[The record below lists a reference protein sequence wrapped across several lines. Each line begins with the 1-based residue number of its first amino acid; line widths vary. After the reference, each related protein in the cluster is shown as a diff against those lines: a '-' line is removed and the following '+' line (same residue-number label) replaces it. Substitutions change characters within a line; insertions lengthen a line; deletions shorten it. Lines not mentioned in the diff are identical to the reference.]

1 MNKIKQFKWNAHH
14 WARVGSV
21 LLSAVLIYSFLYA
34 QISVASEPAD
44 GSVLPFP
51 PPESKSIA
59 KPRLQDSKMQW
70 PEEPQRL
77 PKDAPNILII
87 LIDDVGFGIADTF
100 GGEVHTPTL
109 TRLAD
114 EGIRYNAFHTTSI
127 CSPTRAALLTGR
139 NHTRVGSGT
148 IAERAVA
155 FDGYTGIMPKTAA
168 TMAEVLKEYGY
179 KTSAFGKWHNT
190 PATEITDMGPKDRW
204 PNGYGF
210 DYFYGFLGGETS
222 QWEPRLFENYN
233 AIEPPH
239 DDPTYHLTVDMK
251 EKALDW
257 IDKHQAF
264 SPDKPFFM
272 YWAPGA
278 VHGPHHIFKEWADK
292 YKGKFDDGWDA
303 YRERTY
309 RRQLEAG
316 IIPPDTQLT
325 KRDTTMASWDSIP
338 EQQREF
344 QSRLMEIFAG
354 FMEHTDQQI
363 GELIDGLDSRGL
375 KENTLVFYVFG
386 DNGSSAEGQ
395 EGSISE
401 LLAQNGIPNT
411 IEQQIA
417 TMNELGGL
425 DALGGPEMDNMYH
438 AGWAWA
444 GDTPFKSTKL
454 VAAHFGGTRNPLV
467 ISWPKGIK
475 ADKTMRSQ
483 FHHVVDIAPTVYE
496 ILGIPH
502 PEVVH
507 GYKQIPVDGV
517 SLGYT
522 FSDGMAEGRK
532 ETQFFDNNGS
542 RGVYH
547 KGWFASAFGP
557 FTPWNAAQGGFDKS
571 WDSATD
577 NWQLYDLRSDF
588 SQAKDLSK
596 QNQEKLEEMKQLFL
610 EVAEDNKD
618 FPIGAGNWL
627 RLHPEDIHKSSYTS
641 WTFRQDTRRMPEFT
655 APGLGK
661 QSNKVVLEVEVD
673 EAASGVLYA
682 LGGASGGLALYMDKG
697 HLVYEYNM
705 MIIERY
711 TARSN
716 KALAPGE
723 HVIEVKTAIAT
734 PGSPGIVTISVDG
747 QEVSKAEVKRT
758 VPLAFT
764 ATETFDVGIDL
775 GSPVSISY
783 ADRKPF
789 EFDGKIKLVSV
800 TLE

>member
-1 MNKIKQFKWNAHH
+1 MLKTVKTIPRLAL
-14 WARVGSV
+14 VG
-21 LLSAVLIYSFLYA
+21 AVAVTAMAFSSPA
-34 QISVASEPAD
+34 VATPTD

-51 PPESKSIA
+51 SLPSESIA
-59 KPRLQDSKMQW
+59 RPRLQDSTMQW
-70 PEEPQRL
+70 AEEPQRL
-77 PKDAPNILII
+77 PKDAPNIII
-87 LIDDVGFGIADTF
+87 VLIDDVGFGVADTF

-109 TRLAD
+109 TNLAE

-127 CSPTRAALLTGR
+127 CSPTRASLLTGR
-139 NHTRVGSGT
+139 NHTRIGSGT

-190 PATEITDMGPKDRW
+190 PATEITEMGPKDRW

-233 AIEPPH
+233 IVEPPH
-239 DDPTYHLTVDMK
+239 DDPNYHLTVDMK
-251 EKALDW
+251 EKALGW

-278 VHGPHHIFKEWADK
+278 VHGPHHVFKEWADK
-292 YKGKFDDGWDA
+292 YQGKFENGWDA
-303 YRERTY
+303 YRERVY
-309 RRQLEAG
+309 NRQLEMG
-316 IIPPDTQLT
+316 IIPANTKLT
-325 KRDTTMASWDSIP
+325 PRDPSMASWESIP
-338 EQQREF
+338 EEQRAF
-344 QSRLMEIFAG
+344 QERLMEVFAG

-363 GELIDGLDSRGL
+363 GEMINGLEERGL
-375 KENTLVFYVFG
+375 KENTLVFYIFG

-411 IEQQIA
+411 IEQQMSA
-417 TMNELGGL
+417 MEKLGGL

-454 VAAHFGGTRNPLV
+454 VAAHFGGTRNPMV
-467 ISWPKGIK
+467 VSWPKGIN
-475 ADKTMRSQ
+475 ADATMRSQ

-496 ILGIPH
+496 ILGIPQ
-502 PEVVH
+502 PKVVN
-507 GYKQIPVDGV
+507 GYEQMPVDGI
-517 SLGYT
+517 SLAYT
-522 FSDGMAEGRK
+522 FSDGAAKDRK
-532 ETQFFDNNGS
+532 EIQFFDNNGS
-542 RGVYH
+542 RGVYQD
-547 KGWFASAFGP
+547 GWFASAFGP
-557 FTPWNAAQGGFDKS
+557 FTPWNAAKGGFDKE

-577 NWQLYDLRSDF
+577 AWQLYDLRSDF
-588 SQAKDLSK
+588 SQAMDLSK
-596 QNQEKLEEMKQLFL
+596 QNPEKLEEMKKLFL
-610 EVAEDNKD
+610 KVAEENKD

-627 RLHPEDIHKSSYTS
+627 RIHPKDIHKTSYTH
-641 WTFRQDTRRMPEFT
+641 WTFKQNTQRMPEFT

-661 QSNKVVLEVEVD
+661 QSNKVVLDVEID

-682 LGGASGGLALYMDKG
+682 MGGASGGLTLYMDKG
-697 HLVYEYNM
+697 HLAYEYNM

-711 TARSN
+711 SAKSTAPLATGKHTIEVDTTISHPG
-716 KALAPGE
+716 APGT
-723 HVIEVKTAIAT
+723 VIMM
-734 PGSPGIVTISVDG
+734 VDG
-747 QEVSKAEVKRT
+747 VQVGSAELKRT

-764 ATETFDVGIDL
+764 ATETFDVGMDL
-775 GSPVSISY
+775 GSPVSINY
-783 ADRKPF
+783 ADRRPF
-789 EFDGKIKLVSV
+789 AFNGQIKSV
-800 TLE
+800 DVRLKQ